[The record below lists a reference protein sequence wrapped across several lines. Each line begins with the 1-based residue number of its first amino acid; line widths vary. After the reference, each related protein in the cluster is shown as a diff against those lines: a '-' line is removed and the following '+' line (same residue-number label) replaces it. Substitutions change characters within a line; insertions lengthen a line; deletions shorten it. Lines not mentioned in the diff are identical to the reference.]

1 MYVCMYVRMHILY
14 VRTLYVWWMRRNIYV
29 SYVTVRF
36 LDPLSTLWRR
46 KSSSYWEPNADS
58 SCMKPDA

>member
-1 MYVCMYVRMHILY
+1 MPCMYVRM
-14 VRTLYVWWMRRNIYV
+14 LYVWWRRRNCYV

-46 KSSSYWEPNADS
+46 KISPSWESNLDS
-58 SCMKPDA
+58 VCIEPDA